1 MKKPKLLIVED
12 DQTIRTEMRWAL
24 ADDYDVAEATDRA
37 EALEAQQ
44 REQPA
49 LATLDL
55 GLPPAA
61 NNTSEGM
68 QALEQMLKADP
79 SAKIIVVTGQ
89 HGKEHALKAVK
100 RGAYDFFPK
109 PIEIQELQVVLRRAL
124 YLRDLE
130 SENTQLREGLS
141 QEPFEEMI
149 GRSAQIERVFTAI
162 RKVAGSDAPVL
173 LAGESGTGK
182 ELAAKAIHNRSSRSD
197 KPFVV
202 INCGAIPSELL
213 ESELFGHEK
222 GAFTGAHIQRPGR
235 IERAHG
241 GTLFLDEV
249 GELPLVL
256 QVKLLRFLQ
265 DGQMERVGGRE
276 VIKVDTRVIA
286 ATNQDLQ
293 QQMGEGTFR
302 EDLYYRLAVVV
313 VPLPPLRDRGE
324 DLFLLA
330 NSFLKKYAG
339 ENGRRITGFSRR
351 GLSQIQAYSWP
362 GNVREL
368 ENRIRRAVIMA
379 SSSKITGVDLDLVAT
394 ESNGYENMGLQ
405 EAKEALERRLV
416 RSALARNEGNK
427 TRAAEELHV
436 SRPTLYDLMRKLS
449 I

>member
-1 MKKPKLLIVED
+1 MNNPKILLIED
-12 DQTIRTEMRWAL
+12 DPAIRTEMRWAL
-24 ADDYDVAEATDRA
+24 ASDYEVFEAEDR
-37 EALEAQQ
+37 EAALDIAR
-44 REQPA
+44 REEPE
-49 LATLDL
+49 LVTLDL

-61 NNTSEGM
+61 DDTSEGM
-68 QALEQMLKADP
+68 LALEQLIEADP
-79 SAKIIVVTGQ
+79 SAKVVVVTGQ
-89 HGKEHALKAVK
+89 DGKEHALKAVES
-100 RGAYDFFPK
+100 GAYDFFPK
-109 PIEIQELQVVLRRAL
+109 PIAVQELKVVLKRAL
-124 YLRDLE
+124 HLKLLE
-130 SENTQLREGLS
+130 SENAQLRDGLAGK
-141 QEPFEEMI
+141 PFEEMI
-149 GRSAQIERVFTAI
+149 GRSAQIERVFTSI

-173 LAGESGTGK
+173 LVGESGTGK
-182 ELAAKAIHNRSSRSD
+182 ELAAKAIHNRSPRSK

-241 GTLFLDEV
+241 GTLFLDEI
-249 GELPLVL
+249 GELPIVL

-276 VIKVDTRVIA
+276 VIQVDTRVIA
-286 ATNQDLQ
+286 ATNQDLRH
-293 QQMGEGTFR
+293 QMGEGTFR

-313 VPLPPLRDRGE
+313 ITLPPLRDRGE

-330 NSFLKKYAG
+330 NTFLSKYAG
-339 ENGRRITGFSRR
+339 ENGRKIAGFSRK

-379 SSSKITGVDLDLVAT
+379 SGSRITGVDLDLVAS
-394 ESNGYENMGLQ
+394 ESNGYERMGLQ

-416 RSALARNEGNK
+416 QHALDRNEGNK
-427 TRAAEELHV
+427 TRAAEELHI
-436 SRPTLYDLMRKLS
+436 SRPTLYDLMKKLS